1 MDQLLAWS
9 AVCGTGLDTVPVP
22 GASPAE
28 VLAEVVCD
36 MASLAARLQKPLSA
50 RLLPVP
56 GKGAGE
62 HSAFSSP
69 YLVNT
74 LIKPLCPPAR

>member
-1 MDQLLAWS
+1 
-9 AVCGTGLDTVPVP
+9 
-22 GASPAE
+22 
-28 VLAEVVCD
+28 
-36 MASLAARLQKPLSA
+36 MASLAACLQKPLSA